1 MQVTETLSEGL
12 KRQFKVTLPAQ
23 ELDQKLDQRLRQLGA
38 TARLPGF
45 RPGKVPL
52 PLLKKRYGTSLLG
65 EILEQAVQDSSSR
78 AMAERGLRAAT
89 VPKIEI
95 TAFAEGSDLEYT
107 LALELLPEIQ
117 PIDFGSL
124 DLERLKADVT
134 DEEVDKSVGRIH
146 QRAKRAEP
154 VAEARPA
161 ATGDTVVI
169 DFLGK
174 VDGVAFPG
182 GEGKDFPLELGG
194 GRFIP
199 GFEDQL
205 TGVQA
210 GESRTVTV
218 TFPAD
223 YPAETLAGKQASF
236 DVTAKELRAPVEVPL
251 DDDFAKSIGL
261 DSLEALRKTVR
272 EQIER
277 DYGQAARLKLKRQL
291 LDKLAE
297 AHHFTVP
304 EGMIEGEFESIWKQ
318 ASEAKERG
326 LLEPELAAKSEDELK
341 AEYRRIAERRVRLGL
356 LLSEVGRLNNIQ
368 VNEDELKRAMIE
380 EARRYPGQE
389 RQVIEHFRQNREAMD
404 SLRAPI
410 FEEKVIDF
418 IVEMAKVDERQVT
431 PEELFAEDDKD
442 AKAA

>member
-1 MQVTETLSEGL
+1 MQVTETLAEGL

-23 ELDQKLDQRLRQLGA
+23 ELDQKFDQRLRQLGA

-52 PLLKKRYGTSLLG
+52 PLLKKRYGGSLLG

-95 TAFAEGSDLEYT
+95 TAFAEGKDLEYT

-117 PIDFGSL
+117 PIDFSTVQ
-124 DLERLKADVT
+124 LERLKVDVT
-134 DEEVDKSVGRIH
+134 DEEVDKNVERIH
-146 QRAKRAEP
+146 QRSRRNEP
-154 VAEARPA
+154 VDPPRPA
-161 ATGDTVVI
+161 ASGDTVVI
-169 DFLGK
+169 DFEGK
-174 VDGVAFPG
+174 VDGEVFPG
-182 GEGKDFPLELGG
+182 GEAKDFPLELGS

-205 TGVQA
+205 A
-210 GESRTVTV
+210 GAGTAESRTVTV

-223 YPAETLAGKQASF
+223 YPAEKLAGKDAVF
-236 DVTAKELRAPVEVPL
+236 AVTIKEVRAPVTVPL
-251 DDDFAKSIGL
+251 DDEFAKTLGV
-261 DSLEALRKTVR
+261 ENVETLRRTVR

-277 DYGQAARLKLKRQL
+277 DYAGAARMKLKRAL

-304 EGMIEGEFESIWKQ
+304 DGMIEGEFESIWKQ

-326 LLEPELAAKSEDELK
+326 MLEPELATKSEDELK
-341 AEYRRIAERRVRLGL
+341 AEYRGIAERRVRLGL

-368 VNEDELKRAMIE
+368 VSEDELKRAMIE

-389 RQVIEHFRQNREAMD
+389 RQVIEHFRKNRDAMD
-404 SLRAPI
+404 GLRAPI
-410 FEEKVIDF
+410 FEEKVVDF
-418 IVEMAKVDERQVT
+418 IVEMATVSDRKVS
-431 PEELFAEDDKD
+431 PAELFAEDDDKP
-442 AKAA
+442 AAA

>member
-1 MQVTETLSEGL
+1 MQVTETLAEGL

-52 PLLKKRYGTSLLG
+52 PLLKKRYGGSLLG

-95 TAFAEGSDLEYT
+95 TAFAEGKDLEYT
-107 LALELLPEIQ
+107 MALELLPEIK
-117 PIDFGSL
+117 PIDFSTL
-124 DLERLKADVT
+124 QLERLKVDVT
-134 DEEVDKSVGRIH
+134 DEEVDKSVERIH
-146 QRAKRAEP
+146 QRSRRNEP
-154 VAEARPA
+154 VSPPRPA
-161 ATGDTVVI
+161 ATGDTVMI

-174 VDGVAFPG
+174 VDGQAFAG
-182 GEGKDFPLELGG
+182 GEAKDFPLELGT

-205 TGVQA
+205 VGVGA
-210 GESRTVTV
+210 GEDRTVTV

-223 YPAETLAGKQASF
+223 YPAENLAGKEAVF
-236 DVTAKELRAPVEVPL
+236 AVTVKEVRAPVEVPL
-251 DDDFAKSIGL
+251 DDAFAKTLGV
-261 DSLEALRKTVR
+261 DSVEALRRSVR

-277 DYGQAARLKLKRQL
+277 DYAGAARLKLKRAL

-297 AHHFTVP
+297 AHHFTAP
-304 EGMIEGEFESIWKQ
+304 DGMVEGEFEAIWKQ
-318 ASEAKERG
+318 ASDAKERG
-326 LLEPELAAKSEDELK
+326 MLEPELAAKTEDELK
-341 AEYRRIAERRVRLGL
+341 AEYRGIAERRVRLGL

-368 VNEDELKRAMIE
+368 VTEDELKRAMIE

-389 RQVIEHFRQNREAMD
+389 RQVIEYYRKSPDAMAG
-404 SLRAPI
+404 LRAPI
-410 FEEKVIDF
+410 YEEKVVDF
-418 IVEMAKVDERQVT
+418 IVEMATVSERKVT
-431 PEELFAEDDKD
+431 SAELFAEDDDKP
-442 AKAA
+442 AAA